1 MQALKRD
8 ISKARIRIIE
18 PLIKGP
24 AGLEY
29 LKKAFS
35 NRHGSPADAP
45 TSLPLTRQWLSS
57 VQVVV
62 DQEWDEYRESLS
74 ALKSDVKLSKGFLPT
89 TLRTGGS
96 IQVSS
101 KMGSPTF
108 SATGLIG
115 NLSVGNSRFNW
126 DWLNCTDFFN
136 LIYGIIWTPGK
147 EQPECKG
154 KRVDL
159 TVRLGLLKLV
169 SAIGGLTLDTLPETL
184 KLNLSRLRA
193 VQSKLQKIIVMST
206 R

>member
-115 NLSVGNSRFNW
+115 NLSVGNSRFN
-126 DWLNCTDFFN
+126 
-136 LIYGIIWTPGK
+136 
-147 EQPECKG
+147 
-154 KRVDL
+154 
-159 TVRLGLLKLV
+159 
-169 SAIGGLTLDTLPETL
+169 
-184 KLNLSRLRA
+184 
-193 VQSKLQKIIVMST
+193 
-206 R
+206 